1 MDSFSRIESRRQQ
14 LEETKGSALENKG
27 KIERLKI
34 IENNL
39 KRGIANEQIE
49 IKTLKKTAKNKEKHQ
64 AKVDKLRTE
73 LSKKE
78 TERNTAEERLNSP
91 KPLDELK
98 EREAEFKR
106 KNE

>member
-1 MDSFSRIESRRQQ
+1 MDRLSRIESRRQQ
-14 LEETKGSALENKG
+14 LEETEGSALENKG
-27 KIERLKI
+27 QIERLKI

-39 KRGIANEQIE
+39 KRDIANEQIE
-49 IKTLKKTAKNKEKHQ
+49 IKTLKAAKNKEKQQ

-73 LSKKE
+73 LPKKE

-98 EREAEFKR
+98 EREAELKR